1 MTYLKSF
8 EFPDSAGFH
17 VVAGRSDGLQRLM
30 VVSGRLPA
38 GNGGGSVHAHLGDEV
53 LRIISGEI
61 IVRVGD
67 ERRLCA
73 AGDVAVVP
81 PNVLHGFQVV
91 QDTLMEVVAD
101 YDIGLCSPS
110 VNPTGAG
117 GWWRCTE
124 PTFPGVLRRRA
135 RVSTPPMRRSRRSSG
150 RSTSRCEVQR
160 ISCVLWNR
168 LQQTSSTRQS
178 TLPATQCRSKQRQWL
193 RYWLAW
199 HRGPACRGAHG

>member
-1 MTYLKSF
+1 MMYLKSF

-17 VVAGRSDGLQRLM
+17 VVAGSTDGLQRLM

-38 GNGGGSVHAHLGDEV
+38 GNGGGPVHAHLGDEV

-91 QDTLMEVVAD
+91 QDTLMEVVAE
-101 YDIGLCSPS
+101 YDIGTLFPVRQPDGSRRL
-110 VNPTGAG
+110 VEVYRADL
-117 GWWRCTE
+117 
-124 PTFPGVLRRRA
+124 PGVLRHRA
-135 RVSTPPMRRSRRSSG
+135 RVGTSPMRRSRRSSG
-150 RSTSRCEVQR
+150 RSTSR
-160 ISCVLWNR
+160 L
-168 LQQTSSTRQS
+168 
-178 TLPATQCRSKQRQWL
+178 
-193 RYWLAW
+193 
-199 HRGPACRGAHG
+199 